1 VGPAVAGGEGPRR
14 RVGVRVRI
22 ECPARWE
29 GEGAREAPRS
39 TAR

>member
-1 VGPAVAGGEGPRR
+1 MELGAAVAGEEGPRR

-29 GEGAREAPRS
+29 GEGAQEV
-39 TAR
+39 